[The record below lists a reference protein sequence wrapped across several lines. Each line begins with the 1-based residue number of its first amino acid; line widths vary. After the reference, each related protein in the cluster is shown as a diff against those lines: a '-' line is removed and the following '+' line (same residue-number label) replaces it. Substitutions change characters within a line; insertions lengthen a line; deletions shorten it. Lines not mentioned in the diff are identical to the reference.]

1 MFRAQLSQFFPPKP
15 AFTEADIAPQH
26 DRVFIVTGGASGIGL
41 ELTKVLYQKGGRV
54 YIAGQ
59 SEDKARQ
66 AIQEIQTALPPSDSY
81 GSLDFLHLDL
91 ADLTSIKGSADAF
104 KANESRLD
112 VLWNNAGVSQPPLGS
127 VSKQGIE
134 LQLATNCLGPFLFT
148 HLLLPLLEST
158 AAAGASTSAG
168 SVRVIWTS
176 SQMMELSAP
185 QGGILMSEM
194 RSPPKDVTRNNVKGC
209 VGVPLSSSCWA
220 TIV

>member
-1 MFRAQLSQFFPPKP
+1 MVLRLARISGTSLASNQVPYLIRKSAFLLYTRDSRPGTTSSPNSRQRGEETTTFRAQLSQFFPPKP
-15 AFTEADIAPQH
+15 AFTEADIALQH
-26 DRVFIVTGGASGIGL
+26 GRVFIVTGGASGIGL

-54 YIAGQ
+54 YIAGR

-91 ADLTSIKGSADAF
+91 ADLTSIKASADAF

-158 AAAGASTSAG
+158 SAGSSAG
-168 SVRVIWTS
+168 SVRVI
-176 SQMMELSAP
+176 
-185 QGGILMSEM
+185 
-194 RSPPKDVTRNNVKGC
+194 
-209 VGVPLSSSCWA
+209 
-220 TIV
+220 